1 MIVEDY
7 KDLQKYYNK
16 LQSRIDAA
24 ELLGFDITEYE
35 KASYGMFYFRKG
47 HQISGNDKII
57 IKPPQS
63 KTDDSNFRFTVNC
76 DLIKSKKK

>member
-35 KASYGMFYFRKG
+35 KASYGMFYFRKS
-47 HQISGNDKII
+47 HRISGNDKII

-63 KTDDSNFRFTVNC
+63 KTYDSNFRFPINC
-76 DLIKSKKK
+76 DLIESKKE